1 MSTYSRGMGSRF
13 DAARLMA
20 VFAIAAILVL
30 VACASSEDAA
40 DPTTPTPMPPESAE
54 ATPAEA
60 TPSASPE
67 TISEPE
73 PTAETPLLGS
83 PPEVVAHANDWPLPN
98 RDLAATR
105 ATFDSPIDSTT
116 VDRLE
121 VAWKADVP
129 GGSTWGN
136 LATSPLILG
145 DRVYVAG
152 LDGGVQ
158 AINADTGEILWTA
171 GRRGG
176 MYGPS
181 GVAVGWGKV
190 FATKIGWRQR
200 GQLIAAYDV
209 ETGEEIWA
217 TDITGGD
224 LSEINVQPL
233 AYDGLVYAATSGFP
247 AGARGTIYAL
257 DQATG
262 EIVWSFATVEDEE
275 LWGNPSINSGGG
287 AWYPP
292 ALDAATGTLY
302 FGVGNPY
309 PFPGA
314 PDWPAGSSRPG
325 NNRWT
330 SGTVALDAATG
341 ELQWGFQAFPHDI
354 FDRDHV
360 LVALAKAEDHGLDH
374 DMLVTAGK
382 GGVAFGHD
390 PATGEVLWQ
399 TSVGQHQNDHLE
411 SFNAPVEV
419 MPGAQGG
426 IVTPVAIADG
436 VLYAVMVNAPSYYES
451 DQVSSGGEGT
461 QLFTRPSNVVAI
473 DIATGDIIWDV
484 EIISQI
490 PEVPAADVFGG
501 MTVVN
506 DLVFTSTFFG
516 ELLALD
522 RATGEIVWHH
532 QAKGA
537 TNGWPSVA
545 GDMIIYPIGLVEEP
559 QVPHLLALRLGQ

>member
-1 MSTYSRGMGSRF
+1 MSTYSRGMGSRSRALRRLAV
-13 DAARLMA
+13 AAITA
-20 VFAIAAILVL
+20 VFVL
-30 VACASSEDAA
+30 AACASSEEAV
-40 DPTTPTPMPPESAE
+40 DPTPSASTPPESAE
-54 ATPAEA
+54 AA
-60 TPSASPE
+60 PSASPE

-73 PTAETPLLGS
+73 PTAETPLPGS
-83 PPEVVAHANDWPLPN
+83 PPEVTAHADDWPLPN

-105 ATFDSPIDSTT
+105 AVFNSPIDSTT

-121 VAWKADVP
+121 VAWTADVP

-152 LDGGVQ
+152 LDGGVH
-158 AINADTGEILWTA
+158 AFDATTGENLWTA
-171 GRRGG
+171 GNRGG

-190 FATKIGWRQR
+190 FAIKIGNRLR
-200 GQLIAAYDV
+200 GQQIAAYDV
-209 ETGEEIWA
+209 DTGDQIWA
-217 TDITGGD
+217 TEIASGG
-224 LSEINVQPL
+224 SELNVQPF
-233 AYDGLVYAATSGFP
+233 VYNEMVFASTSGFP

-262 EIVWSFATVEDEE
+262 DVVWTFATVEDEG
-275 LWGNPSINSGGG
+275 LWGNPDINSGGG

-292 ALDAATGTLY
+292 ALDPESGTLFY
-302 FGVGNPY
+302 GVGNPY

-314 PDWPAGSSRPG
+314 PGWPAGSSRPG
-325 NNRWT
+325 DNRWT
-330 SGTVALDAATG
+330 SGTVALDVNTG
-341 ELQWGFQAFPHDI
+341 ELRWGFQAFPHDI

-360 LVALAKAEDHGLDH
+360 LVALANAEDHGLGH
-374 DMLVTAGK
+374 DVLVTAGK

-390 PATGEVLWQ
+390 PATGEVLWR
-399 TSVGQHQNDHLE
+399 TSVGLHRNDSLE
-411 SFNAPVEV
+411 SFSAPVEV

-426 IVTPVAIADG
+426 MVTPVAVADG
-436 VLYAVMVNAPSYYES
+436 VFYAAVVNAPSYYES

-461 QLFTRPSNVVAI
+461 QIFTRPSNVVAI
-473 DIATGDIIWDV
+473 DIATGDIVWEVKI
-484 EIISQI
+484 ETKI
-490 PEVPAADVFGG
+490 PEIPAADVFGG

-506 DLVFTSTFFG
+506 DLLFTSTFFG

-522 RATGEIVWHH
+522 RTTGEIVWRH
-532 QAKGA
+532 QAQGA

-545 GDMIIYPIGLVEEP
+545 GNMIIYPIGLVEEP
-559 QVPHLLALRLGQ
+559 QVPHLLALRLKQ

>member
-1 MSTYSRGMGSRF
+1 MGVYGR
-13 DAARLMA
+13 RLA
-20 VFAIAAILVL
+20 VTALAVALVL
-30 VACASSEDAA
+30 SACSSSEKSTEPAGPAAVPTAEQPQPQATSEA
-40 DPTTPTPMPPESAE
+40 DPTSIPETTSAPE
-54 ATPAEA
+54 ATPED
-60 TPSASPE
+60 SPD
-67 TISEPE
+67 
-73 PTAETPLLGS
+73 GS
-83 PPEVVAHANDWPLPN
+83 PPEVIEHAADWPLPN
-98 RDLAATR
+98 RDNAANR
-105 ATFDSPIDSTT
+105 ATFDSPIDSSN
-116 VDRLE
+116 VHRLE
-121 VAWKADVP
+121 VAWTADVP

-136 LATSPLILG
+136 LATTPLILG

-158 AINADTGEILWTA
+158 AIDRESGEVLWTA

-181 GVAVGWGKV
+181 GVVVGWGKV

-200 GQLIAAYDV
+200 GQLIAAYDAD
-209 ETGEEIWA
+209 TGEEIWA

-224 LSEINVQPL
+224 LSEINVQPF
-233 AYDGLVYAATSGFP
+233 AYNGLVYAATSGFP
-247 AGARGTIYAL
+247 AGARGTIHAL

-262 EIVWSFATVEDEE
+262 EIVWSFATVEDED

-292 ALDAATGTLY
+292 ALDTETGTLY

-314 PDWPAGSSRPG
+314 PGWPAGSSRPG
-325 NNRWT
+325 DNRWT

-341 ELQWGFQAFPHDI
+341 ELRWGFQAFPHDI

-360 LVALAKAEDHGLDH
+360 LVTLAHAEDHGMDR
-374 DMLVTAGK
+374 DVLVTAGK

-390 PATGEVLWQ
+390 PATGEVLWR

-411 SFNAPVEV
+411 SFDKPVEV

-426 IVTPVAIADG
+426 MVTPVAAGDG
-436 VLYAVMVNAPSYYES
+436 VFYAVVVNAPSFYES
-451 DQVSSGGEGT
+451 DQVTSGGEGT

-473 DIATGDIIWDV
+473 DIATGDIVWDV
-484 EIISQI
+484 EIISQF
-490 PEVPAADVFGG
+490 PDVPAADAFGG

-506 DLVFTSTFFG
+506 DLLFTSTFFG

-537 TNGWPSVA
+537 TNGWPAVA
-545 GDMIIYPIGLVEEP
+545 NDMVIYPIGLVEEP
-559 QVPHLLALRLGQ
+559 GIPHLLALRLKP

>member
-1 MSTYSRGMGSRF
+1 MSTYSLGMGSRF
-13 DAARLMA
+13 DAARRVAVAAITA
-20 VFAIAAILVL
+20 VFVL
-30 VACASSEDAA
+30 AACASSEEAV
-40 DPTTPTPMPPESAE
+40 DPTPPTSTPPESAE
-54 ATPAEA
+54 VTA
-60 TPSASPE
+60 SASPE

-83 PPEVVAHANDWPLPN
+83 PPEVVAHAEDWPLPN

-105 ATFDSPIDSTT
+105 AVFNSPINSTT

-121 VAWKADVP
+121 VAWTADVQ

-152 LDGGVQ
+152 LDGGVH
-158 AINADTGEILWTA
+158 ALDATTGENLWRA
-171 GRRGG
+171 GNRGG
-176 MYGPS
+176 LYGPS

-190 FATKIGWRQR
+190 FAIKIGNRLR
-200 GQLIAAYDV
+200 GQQIAAYDV
-209 ETGEEIWA
+209 DTGEQIWA
-217 TDITGGD
+217 TEIASGG
-224 LSEINVQPL
+224 SELNVQPF
-233 AYDGLVYAATSGFP
+233 VYNEMVFASTSGFP
-247 AGARGTIYAL
+247 AGVRGTIYAV

-262 EIVWSFATVEDEE
+262 DVVWTFATVEDEG
-275 LWGNPSINSGGG
+275 LWGNPDINSGGG

-292 ALDAATGTLY
+292 ALDPDTGTLFY
-302 FGVGNPY
+302 GVGNPY

-314 PDWPAGSSRPG
+314 PGWPAGSSRPG
-325 NNRWT
+325 DNRWT
-330 SGTVALDAATG
+330 SGTVALDVNTG
-341 ELQWGFQAFPHDI
+341 ELRWGFQAFPHDI

-374 DMLVTAGK
+374 DVLVSAGK

-390 PATGEVLWQ
+390 PATGEVLWR
-399 TSVGQHQNDHLE
+399 TSVGLHRNDSLE
-411 SFNAPVEV
+411 SFSAPVEV
-419 MPGAQGG
+419 LPGAQGG
-426 IVTPVAIADG
+426 MVTPAAVADG
-436 VLYAVMVNAPSYYES
+436 VFYAAMVNAPSYYES

-461 QLFTRPSNVVAI
+461 QIFTRPSNVVAI

-506 DLVFTSTFFG
+506 DLLFTSTFFG

-522 RATGEIVWHH
+522 RATGETVWRH

-559 QVPHLLALRLGQ
+559 QAPHLLALRLKQ